1 VTRQRPETPGIA
13 DAARRIRHVFVR
25 DLELAAAIGV
35 WRHEHGRRQR
45 VRINLDLAVAEG
57 SEAPPDELKA
67 VVCYQELIDA
77 TKRIVGQEH
86 VKLTETLAER
96 IAEACLADRRVLA
109 VRVRVEKLDAVDEAA
124 SVGIEIERLQSTGGT
139 QVRQES

>member
-1 VTRQRPETPGIA
+1 
-13 DAARRIRHVFVR
+13 
-25 DLELAAAIGV
+25 
-35 WRHEHGRRQR
+35 
-45 VRINLDLAVAEG
+45 
-57 SEAPPDELKA
+57 

-109 VRVRVEKLDAVDEAA
+109 VRVRVEKPDAVDEAA
-124 SVGIEIERLQSTGGT
+124 SVGIEIERLQSSSGA
-139 QVRQES
+139 QVQQES